1 MTARIPD
8 VNGFWEVDNNPIT
21 KVGVFDYLGASLP
34 GAPDPGRMY
43 RVYRPA
49 SELGSPEFL
58 DSLRL
63 IPWIDEHE
71 FLGPSDAGLTPPE
84 SKGVAGVVGERA
96 TFDGHMVRANVKVF
110 SERLAKLLDPAN
122 PEGKRELSLGYRCRY
137 DWTPGAFNGQTY
149 DAVQRD
155 LRGNHLAL
163 VREGRMGPDVAV
175 LDHGT
180 DRQTITLDS
189 LEYRTMAEPT
199 GAPEPTIADVV
210 GMIAKLQP
218 LLDVL
223 PKLTALAAPAEPPVP
238 PVPPV
243 EDGDPPT
250 PPAPPAADAEPDP
263 AMAAMDA
270 RVKALDS
277 KVAAIK
283 PLDEAA
289 LRKSIAMDAAEAGTL
304 ARRLA
309 PIVGV
314 FDHAAMTHSEVAAY
328 GLDKLGLTAPKG
340 AEVAVLDA
348 HLKGRASAPSVRTVA
363 ADAKPAKGGVVDAY
377 LNPKSE

>member
-21 KVGVFDYLGASLP
+21 KVGVFDYLGATLP

-49 SELGSPEFL
+49 EELGSPEFL
-58 DSLRL
+58 NSLRL

-189 LEYRTMAEPT
+189 LEYRTMAEST

-223 PKLTALAAPAEPPVP
+223 PKLTALAAPAE
-238 PVPPV
+238 PPV

-283 PLDEAA
+283 PPDEAA

-363 ADAKPAKGGVVDAY
+363 ADAKPAKGGAVDAY

>member
-71 FLGPSDAGLTPPE
+71 FLGSSDAGLTPPE

-223 PKLTALAAPAEPPVP
+223 PKLTALAAPAEPPV
-238 PVPPV
+238 
-243 EDGDPPT
+243 EDGDPPI